1 MWLALFIFLTGA
13 VAAAI
18 AAVTGFGI
26 GSLLTPALGLGLGL
40 DTRTAVAAVSIPHLA
55 GTALRF
61 WTFRH
66 DINRR
71 VLWRFGWSS
80 ATGGLIGALLQTRA
94 STPGLTILFGTLLML
109 VAVGELT
116 GVARRIR
123 FHGAVAFAAGG
134 VSGLLGGLVGNQGGI
149 RSGALLGFDLQKREF
164 VATATAVGLLV
175 DAARMPVYLFTAGVS
190 LQAIAVPILIATS
203 GVIVGT
209 VLGGRLLRAV
219 PESAFRVVV
228 ALLLAVLGAVM
239 LIEGVHA
246 LM

>member
-1 MWLALFIFLTGA
+1 MWFALFIFVTGA
-13 VAAAI
+13 VAAAV

-26 GSLLTPALGLGLGL
+26 GSLLTPALALQV
-40 DTRTAVAAVSIPHLA
+40 DTRIAVAAVSIPHLV

-66 DINRR
+66 HVDRR
-71 VLWRFGWSS
+71 VFWRFGLSS
-80 ATGGLIGALLQTRA
+80 ASGGLIGALLQTRA

-109 VAVGELT
+109 VAAGELT

-123 FHGAVAFAAGG
+123 FHGTVAFVAGG

-149 RSGALLGFDLQKREF
+149 RSGALMGFDLQKREF

-175 DAARMPVYLFTAGVS
+175 DAARMPVYLVAEGAR
-190 LQAIAVPILIATS
+190 LQALAVPIVIATS

-209 VLGGRLLRAV
+209 LLGGRLLRIV
-219 PESAFRVVV
+219 PEPAFRAVV
-228 ALLLAVLGAVM
+228 ALLLASLGAAM
-239 LIEGVHA
+239 LIRGLHA
-246 LM
+246 LL